1 MKSLWKWAAV
11 SSATALLVAC
21 GGGGGGSS
29 DGPISVAN
37 GDTTVAVNG
46 TTGPNAV
53 QAMAQSITFP
63 NGVPDFGTTASTTLG
78 ISATPLG
85 TPPPS
90 FTITSAGSTAS
101 GDLTFGSCIFTVKSS
116 TFAAGSKLAPGA
128 KITISNCSIVL
139 STNGVPATGVGASVS
154 AALTLNTVTSNP
166 YKVTV
171 VISPTGTVQVNGL
184 TVNTIKVSSLTG
196 A

>member
-21 GGGGGGSS
+21 GGGGGG

-37 GDTTVAVNG
+37 GDAQVAVNS

-53 QAMAQSITFP
+53 QAMATSITFP
-63 NGVPDFGTTASTTLG
+63 NGVPDFGTTGSTTLG
-78 ISATPLG
+78 VTATPLG
-85 TPPPS
+85 SPPPS
-90 FTITSAGSTAS
+90 FTVTSGGSTAS

-116 TFAAGSKLAPGA
+116 TFAAGSKLATGA
-128 KITISNCSIVL
+128 KITISNCTILL
-139 STNGVPATGVGASVS
+139 STNGVPATGVGVSVN
-154 AALTLNTVTSNP
+154 ATLTLNTVTSNP

-171 VISPTGTVQVNGL
+171 VITPTGLVQVNGL
-184 TVNTIKVSSLTG
+184 TVFTIKVSPLTG

>member
-21 GGGGGGSS
+21 GGGGG

-37 GDTTVAVNG
+37 GDSQVAVNG

-63 NGVPDFGTTASTTLG
+63 NGVPDFGTTGSTTLAVA
-78 ISATPLG
+78 ATPLG

-90 FTITSAGSTAS
+90 FTVTSGGSTAS

-116 TFAAGSKLAPGA
+116 TFAAGSKLATGA
-128 KITISNCSIVL
+128 KITVSNCTIVL
-139 STNGVPATGVGASVS
+139 STNGVAATGVSTTVN
-154 AALTLNTVTSNP
+154 AALTLNTVASNP

-171 VISPTGTVQVNGL
+171 VINPTGTVMVNGL
-184 TVNTIKVSSLTG
+184 TVFTLKVSSLTG